1 MAGRG
6 FAIPV
11 VFLLV
16 SFALTYSCCC
26 GAEAPF
32 DDEFND
38 EFDDEFEDEN
48 VLRTFDPLCP
58 YNRFMFEVNDRLYF
72 WVMKPIA
79 SGYGKIVPEGG
90 RLAVNRFFKNI
101 AFPVRFINN
110 LLQLKIKNAAVEFAR
125 FGVNST
131 VGVLGFGDP
140 ATRYL
145 SLKTCNEDFGQT
157 LGRYGLG
164 GGFHL
169 VLPFLGPSNLRD
181 AIGRIPDYFL
191 SPIGYVEPVT
201 ASMAIRVYEQEN
213 YLSLHIG
220 EYESLKKDALDPY
233 TFMRDVYEQNRQKK
247 VGE

>member
-16 SFALTYSCCC
+16 SLTLTCSYCC
-26 GAEAPF
+26 GADAPF
-32 DDEFND
+32 DD

-48 VLRTFDPLCP
+48 VLRTFDPLVP

-72 WVMKPIA
+72 WLIRPIA

-90 RLAVNRFFKNI
+90 RIAVNRFFKNI
-101 AFPVRFINN
+101 AFPVRFVNN
-110 LLQLKIKNAAVEFAR
+110 LLQLKIRNAAVEFAR

-140 ATRYL
+140 ARSQLGLRPYR
-145 SLKTCNEDFGQT
+145 EDFGQT
-157 LGRYGLG
+157 LGHYGLG
-164 GGFHL
+164 GGCHL

-191 SPIGYVEPVT
+191 NPIGYVEPVT
-201 ASMAIRVYEQEN
+201 ASLAIHAYEQEN

-220 EYESLKKDALDPY
+220 EYESLKKDALDSY
-233 TFMRDVYEQNRQKK
+233 TFMRDVYEQNRKK
-247 VGE
+247 MVKE